1 MIRRASPAD
10 LHAIITLDRESPTAA
25 HWSQAQ
31 YDAILNAPH
40 ATGRLI
46 LVAETDNKVTGF
58 IVAHTANTEE
68 WELESIVV
76 AESSRRRGIGCKLVQ
91 ALLDAAREQ
100 RARAIFLEVR
110 QSSAAARALYGTC
123 GFQETGRRPNYYS
136 CPTEDAI
143 LYTLA
148 VS

>member
-1 MIRRASPAD
+1 MTIRRATPAD
-10 LHAIITLDRESPTAA
+10 LHAIITLERESPTAA

-40 ATGRLI
+40 ATERLI
-46 LVAETDNKVTGF
+46 LVSGDDRNLSGF
-58 IVAHTANTEE
+58 FVAHTPTEE
-68 WELESIVV
+68 WELENIVV
-76 AESSRRRGIGCKLVQ
+76 AESSRRHGLGCQLIE
-91 ALLDAAREQ
+91 ALLDAARQ
-100 RARAIFLEVR
+100 QHARAIFLEVR
-110 QSSAAARALYGTC
+110 ESNASARALYRAC

-148 VS
+148 VR

>member
-1 MIRRASPAD
+1 MIIRRASPAD
-10 LHAIITLDRESPTAA
+10 LHTIITLDRESPTAA

-46 LVAETDNKVTGF
+46 LIAETDNKLTGF
-58 IVAHTANTEE
+58 LVAHTATED
-68 WELESIVV
+68 WELENIVV
-76 AESSRRRGIGCKLVQ
+76 AESSRRRGIGCELVH
-91 ALLDAAREQ
+91 ALLDSARQQ
-100 RARAIFLEVR
+100 RARAVFLEVR
-110 QSSAAARALYGTC
+110 ESNGSARALYCTC
-123 GFQETGRRPNYYS
+123 GFQEAGRRPNYYS

>member
-1 MIRRASPAD
+1 MTIRRATPAD
-10 LHAIITLDRESPTAA
+10 LHAITALERESPTAA

-40 ATGRLI
+40 ATDRLI
-46 LVAETDNKVTGF
+46 LVSADDRDLTGF
-58 IVAHTANTEE
+58 VVAHTATEE
-68 WELESIVV
+68 WELENIVV
-76 AESSRRRGIGCKLVQ
+76 AESSRRRGLGCQLVH
-91 ALLDAAREQ
+91 ALLDAARQ
-100 RARAIFLEVR
+100 QHARVVFLEVR
-110 QSSAAARALYGTC
+110 ESNASARALYHTC

-148 VS
+148 VR

>member
-1 MIRRASPAD
+1 MIRRASPTD
-10 LHAIITLDRESPTAA
+10 LHTIITLDRESPTAA

-46 LVAETDNKVTGF
+46 LVAETDNKLTGF
-58 IVAHTANTEE
+58 VVAHTATEE
-68 WELESIVV
+68 WELENIIV
-76 AESSRRRGIGCKLVQ
+76 AESSRRRGIGCELVQ
-91 ALLDAAREQ
+91 ALLDSAHQQ
-100 RARAIFLEVR
+100 RARAVFLEVR
-110 QSSAAARALYGTC
+110 ESNASARALYRTC
-123 GFQETGRRPNYYS
+123 GFQEAGRRPNYYI

>member
-1 MIRRASPAD
+1 MIRRGSPAD
-10 LHAIITLDRESPTAA
+10 LHAIIILDRESPTAA

-46 LVAETDNKVTGF
+46 LVAETDNKLTGF
-58 IVAHTANTEE
+58 IVAHTATDE
-68 WELESIVV
+68 WEIENIVV
-76 AESSRRRGIGCKLVQ
+76 AESSRRRGIGCELVQ

-100 RARAIFLEVR
+100 RALAIFLEVR
-110 QSSAAARALYGTC
+110 QSNGSASALYRTC
-123 GFQETGRRPNYYS
+123 GFRETGRRPNYYS

>member
-1 MIRRASPAD
+1 MIRRPSPAD

-40 ATGRLI
+40 ATERLI
-46 LVAETDNKVTGF
+46 LVSEEGSVTGF
-58 IVAHTANTEE
+58 VVAHTATDE
-68 WELESIVV
+68 WELENIVV
-76 AESSRRRGIGCKLVQ
+76 AESTRCRGLGCQLVQ
-91 ALLDAAREQ
+91 ALLDVARQ
-100 RARAIFLEVR
+100 QHARAIFLEVR
-110 QSSAAARALYGTC
+110 ESNASARALYRAC
-123 GFQETGRRPNYYS
+123 GFEESGRRPNYYS

-148 VS
+148 FA

>member
-1 MIRRASPAD
+1 MIRRPSPAD
-10 LHAIITLDRESPTAA
+10 LPAIITLDRESPTAA

-46 LVAETDNKVTGF
+46 LIAETDNKLTGF
-58 IVAHTANTEE
+58 LVAHTATDE
-68 WELESIVV
+68 WELENIVV
-76 AESSRRRGIGCKLVQ
+76 AESSRRRGIGCELVQ
-91 ALLDAAREQ
+91 ALLDGAREQ
-100 RARAIFLEVR
+100 RARAVFLEVR
-110 QSSAAARALYGTC
+110 ESNASARALYGTC
-123 GFQETGRRPNYYS
+123 GFQEAGRRPNYYS